1 MEIEQAREI
10 VGELK
15 KYADIEGCELGE
27 YCQVLCE
34 LVGSFGIM
42 SKIFRKFVEAELLV
56 QLQNFKDNSEIV
68 ETETMMTHK
77 LKELE
82 WK

>member
-1 MEIEQAREI
+1 MEIEQAMKIAE
-10 VGELK
+10 ELK
-15 KYADIEGCELGE
+15 KYAEIEGCELGE
-27 YCQVLCE
+27 YCQVLCG

-77 LKELE
+77 SKELE